1 MAQIEFKETVECA
14 RVNTGGEDE
23 VEEEDTEEELNISEE
38 DRFDNYIQG
47 SASCDEAMTPRV
59 FGRSQSDTVEA
70 YNGF

>member
-14 RVNTGGEDE
+14 RVNTGGE
-23 VEEEDTEEELNISEE
+23 EDTEEELFVSEI

-59 FGRSQSDTVEA
+59 FGKSQSDTVEA